1 MNLRRRFKFISQQI
15 ASVILTWAVMVS
27 ERIQGQWD
35 GLSGIYGEA
44 QASVDNTI
52 VFPTYL
58 LQRLEFFGEKCW
70 VCEYGSGSASDTMD
84 NPYIDDYINDSNFN
98 DYRSKSDMTIRG
110 CDAGD
115 YTDLDGNIHQSSG
128 ANAGK
133 DLEAKPVYP
142 GMTMLPMHIIREE
155 VHSALPELYSMI
167 NDVVA
172 DEVMSGL
179 GITLKMYV

>member
-1 MNLRRRFKFISQQI
+1 MLNVEI
-15 ASVILTWAVMVS
+15 ATVVHAWAVMVA
-27 ERIQGQWD
+27 ERISGQWEN
-35 GLSGIYGEA
+35 LSAVHGEA
-44 QASVDNTI
+44 HIETDDTI

-58 LQRLEFFGEKCW
+58 LQRIEAYGWAAWEI
-70 VCEYGSGSASDTMD
+70 EYGSGSASDTRD

-110 CDAGD
+110 RDEGD
-115 YTDLDGNIHQSSG
+115 YTDLDGNIQHSTG
-128 ANAGK
+128 KNAGR

-142 GMTMLPMHIIREE
+142 GMTMLPMHIIQEE

-172 DEVMSGL
+172 EEVMSGL
-179 GITLKMYV
+179 WTSLKMYV

>member
-1 MNLRRRFKFISQQI
+1 MLNVEI
-15 ASVILTWAVMVS
+15 ATVVHAWAVMVA
-27 ERIQGQWD
+27 ERISGQWEN
-35 GLSGIYGEA
+35 LSAVHGEA
-44 QASVDNTI
+44 HIETDDTI

-58 LQRLEFFGEKCW
+58 LQRIEAYGGAAYTI
-70 VCEYGSGSASDTMD
+70 EYGSGSASDTRD
-84 NPYIDDYINDSNFN
+84 NPYIDDYISDSNFN

-110 CDAGD
+110 RDAGD
-115 YTDLDGNIHQSSG
+115 YTDLDGNIQHSSG

-167 NDVVA
+167 NTVVA
-172 DEVMSGL
+172 EEVMSGL

>member
-1 MNLRRRFKFISQQI
+1 MLNVEI
-15 ASVILTWAVMVS
+15 ATVVHAWAVMVA
-27 ERIQGQWD
+27 ERISGQWEN
-35 GLSGIYGEA
+35 LSAVHGEA
-44 QASVDNTI
+44 HIETDDTI

-58 LQRLEFFGEKCW
+58 LQRIESFGGKAWEIEF
-70 VCEYGSGSASDTMD
+70 GSGSASDTMD

-110 CDAGD
+110 RDEGD
-115 YTDLDGNIHQSSG
+115 YTDLDGNIQHSTG
-128 ANAGK
+128 KNAGR

-142 GMTMLPMHIIREE
+142 GMTMLPMHIIQEE

-172 DEVMSGL
+172 EEVMSGL
-179 GITLKMYV
+179 WTSLKMYV